1 MSQFY
6 TTTPRAGAVTPLP
19 NLAGTFVDEGYMKLV
34 QLTSSDGSIQIYEA
48 FDTTE
53 QLFYY
58 VKCTRSDTPP
68 STRLADEYA
77 IHQSV
82 AHYPGVATLHRMFE
96 EDGLV
101 FMVLNP
107 AAGTMWESMMKR
119 GIYVDQPRSIKEAFL
134 QLVDAV
140 AECHHAGVYHRGLRP
155 RNIWCDSEGWR
166 LRLANFGA
174 ATRAIESDEFG
185 CGSLGYMSPEC
196 ADASHGTYSPRESD
210 LWALGVLLFNMITGS
225 RPWHVADLS
234 DTSYA
239 GFRADEDTYF
249 VETFHLTPAANDF
262 FRRCFASLRE
272 QRPSLE
278 EMAADV
284 LAIDRFALAQ
294 NIVVKPHGHLHLS
307 VLHATLTSP
316 TAPDF
321 RFLDRE
327 KRSITTRE
335 RIAKNTRRLLF

>member
-1 MSQFY
+1 MSQYY
-6 TTTPRAGAVTPLP
+6 TTTPRAGAVPALP
-19 NLAGTFVDEGYMKLV
+19 NLTGTFVDEGYMKLD
-34 QLTSSDGSIQIYEA
+34 QLMSSDGFIQIYEA

-53 QLFYY
+53 DAFYSF
-58 VKCTRSDTPP
+58 KCTRSDISP
-68 STRLADEYA
+68 STRLADEFA

-119 GIYVDQPRSIKEAFL
+119 GIYVDRPRSIKEAFL

-155 RNIWCDSEGWR
+155 RNVWCDSEGWR

-174 ATRAIESDEFG
+174 ATRAAESDEFG
-185 CGSLGYMSPEC
+185 CGSPGYMSPEC
-196 ADASHGTYSPRESD
+196 VDAGNGTYSPRESD
-210 LWALGVLLFNMITGS
+210 LWALGVLLFNMITGI
-225 RPWHVADLS
+225 RPWKVADLS
-234 DTSYA
+234 DESYA
-239 GFRADEDTYF
+239 AFRADEETYF

-278 EMAADV
+278 EMAVDV
-284 LAIDRFALAQ
+284 LAIDRFALSQ
-294 NIVVKPHGHLHLS
+294 SPVVNPYGHLHLS
-307 VLHATLTSP
+307 ALDASLKAPS
-316 TAPDF
+316 APDV

-327 KRSITTRE
+327 RRSITTRE
-335 RIAKNTRRLLF
+335 RFAKKMRRTY